1 MGFAMETQEEKL
13 QEKAVKGRYR
23 EVAVGCWFTAKGR
36 AIPQMLKYEDEEGF
50 RHTIENIQVLKSEKK
65 HYAGIL
71 MQRYACRTE
80 INGIQQEFTL
90 LYHPDMNTWEMVW
103 PEN

>member
-1 MGFAMETQEEKL
+1 MGFAMEAQEEKL
-13 QEKAVKGRYR
+13 QEKAVEGRYR
-23 EVAVGCWFTAKGR
+23 EVAVGCWFTSKGR
-36 AIPQMLKYEDEEGF
+36 VFLKMLKYEDEEGF

-71 MQRYACRTE
+71 MQRYDCSTE
-80 INGIQQEFTL
+80 INGVQREFTL